1 MGYTNP
7 PMFGFARF
15 PAVSHHV
22 GQGLCQG
29 AFRLHR
35 SKDTGGK
42 NAGWGGIQEV
52 GQVSDLSDI
61 LQRKKKPIGDPV
73 SPVIGHD
80 LQDQPIFSARTAVL
94 LLYRKEIRGWFSLFF
109 TTRGE
114 EKSGIAI
121 WGKRFS
127 CPSWMRA
134 KKSPTKTDRPTA
146 RGF

>member
-80 LQDQPIFSARTAVL
+80 LQDQPIFSARTGCVTFVPKGDTGMVQPFFYHAGGRKIWDCHLGQTIQLPVL
-94 LLYRKEIRGWFSLFF
+94 DEG
-109 TTRGE
+109 
-114 EKSGIAI
+114 
-121 WGKRFS
+121 
-127 CPSWMRA
+127 
-134 KKSPTKTDRPTA
+134 
-146 RGF
+146 